1 MGDVVKTNPRPATH
15 VVTYSRDG
23 RVYGRF
29 EAYEGDET
37 IGVLTAAW
45 QTAHFHVD
53 VQVIDHQ
60 PIPDGLRDPDTEV
73 AA

>member
-1 MGDVVKTNPRPATH
+1 MKTNPRPATH
-15 VVTYSRDG
+15 VVTYSRD
-23 RVYGRF
+23 GRF

-45 QTAHFHVD
+45 KAAHFQVD

-60 PIPDGLRDPDTEV
+60 PVPDGLQPIDEAE